1 MTELVDPQGRPL
13 SSDIL
18 HERSIQEGR
27 PARRRSRGYG
37 GASLTGGGIYNPS
50 GAGTNLDKSEG
61 SFFTATRMYHR
72 TPLEILVTESASASR
87 FVKMPVDDWFIRWR
101 EFTGEDEGAAKAM
114 TKAEAM
120 HDVRGALQNAMHAAR
135 QYGTGVVVMM
145 TEEAPLED
153 ELDPRRIREGDLKAL
168 HYFDRYDLS
177 VDQREYDLMS
187 PNFRQPTHYM
197 VHPVSGS
204 TPIMVHHS
212 RVIRFDGLRPPTRS
226 GYTVYDHDFGVSTL
240 IPVIKSILQD
250 ALLASGVSHMTQEA
264 SLPVLHIAGLR
275 DKVAA
280 SGTGGIPGQYSPS
293 EIGSQVREMSSIFRL
308 LMLEKGTEDFSRVQ
322 VAFAGIADLFEKYDA
337 KVAQAAGIPLTRW
350 QMISPAG
357 MNSTGESDM
366 RNYVVMAEALREYM
380 MPLSLRNLDAVLAR
394 NVGLAEAPDYEWLSL
409 LELSD
414 QEIAE
419 AANMKAEAAQKAA
432 DANFIDEDEGRDALS
447 GDAFFGTLEGP
458 APEPP
463 EPEMP
468 PTGGPG
474 NMPPQQPPGGDE

>member
-1 MTELVDPQGRPL
+1 MTELVDQHGQPISTRIVQ
-13 SSDIL
+13 
-18 HERSIQEGR
+18 ER
-27 PARRRSRGYG
+27 ALARRSRGYG

-50 GAGTNLDKSEG
+50 GTGTNLDKSEG
-61 SFFTATRMYHR
+61 SFFTPTRMYYR
-72 TPLEILVTESASASR
+72 TPLEVLVTESASASR

-101 EFTGEDEGAAKAM
+101 EFTGDDEGAIDAM
-114 TKAEAM
+114 TEAEKAY
-120 HDVRGALQNAMHAAR
+120 DVRGVLQNAMHAAR

-145 TEEAPLED
+145 IEGAPMED
-153 ELDPRRIREGDLKAL
+153 ELNLRHIREGDLKAL
-168 HYFDRYDLS
+168 HYFDRFDLS
-177 VDQREYDLMS
+177 VTDREYDLMS

-204 TPIMVHHS
+204 TPIRVHHS

-226 GYTVYDHDFGVSTL
+226 GFTVYDHDFGVSTL

-250 ALLASGVSHMTQEA
+250 SLLASGVSHMTQEA

-275 DKVAA
+275 DKIAA
-280 SGTGGIPGQYSPS
+280 AGLGAAPGQYTPG

-380 MPLSLRNLDAVLAR
+380 MPMSLQNLDAVLAR
-394 NVGLAEAPDYEWLSL
+394 NVGLAEAPEYEWRSL
-409 LELSD
+409 LEMSD

-419 AANMKAEAAQKAA
+419 AALKKAEAAQKAA
-432 DANFIDEDEGRDALS
+432 DANFIDEDEGREALS
-447 GDAFFGTLEGP
+447 GDAFFGPLEGP

-468 PTGGPG
+468 PAGGPG
-474 NMPPQQPPGGDE
+474 NMPPKQPPKVDE